1 MSAEVEYYS
10 IRGRQDKFEKS
21 ATVKPGNLETSEFF
35 GPKARLVIS
44 CNIDGSSSM
53 VTVLGNEEQYRKIR
67 AKLLRD
73 EKDREGVDL
82 VLQGRVSVVR
92 PQELSL
98 TFVEEEPIKR
108 IDIHFSSDEDRI
120 SEELPQELRP
130 LALV

>member
-1 MSAEVEYYS
+1 MSAEIEYYS
-10 IRGRQDKFEKS
+10 IRGRLDKFERS
-21 ATVKPGNLETSEFF
+21 STIKPGSLETSEFF

-44 CNIDGSSSM
+44 CNIDGSSSI

-73 EKDREGVDL
+73 EKDKEGVEL

-98 TFVEEEPIKR
+98 TLVEEEPIKR
-108 IDIHFSSDEDRI
+108 IDIHFSSGEDRV
-120 SEELPQELRP
+120 SDELPQERRP